1 VKSLPRQAGLRSR
14 APALRPARY
23 ARRMAPEHPRRFVGP
38 ADLHLHSNH
47 SDGTEAPAEVV
58 RQAHEHGLRTIALT
72 DHDRTTG
79 WGEAAEATAALGMTF
94 LPGME
99 LSAKHDWR
107 SVHVLGYLFDPD
119 DAALRAET
127 DRIRGDRIGRA
138 ERIVRSIGRDYDL
151 HWDDVLAQ
159 TTPDATVGRPHIA
172 DALVARGIVRDRTE
186 AFDGILHP
194 REGYYEPHY
203 APDPLTA
210 VRLITDAGGV
220 AIIAHPVT
228 SGRDRMMPMSFL
240 EQLIDAGL
248 GGFEIDHRENTEAGK
263 ALLRELAARRDL
275 IVTGSS
281 DYHGSGKPNRP
292 GENTTSDEMVER
304 LIARASGTTPRYP

>member
-1 VKSLPRQAGLRSR
+1 MVV
-14 APALRPARY
+14 
-23 ARRMAPEHPRRFVGP
+23 EHSRRFAGP
-38 ADLHLHSNH
+38 ADLHLHSNQ
-47 SDGTEAPAEVV
+47 SDGTESPAEVV
-58 RQAHEHGLRTIALT
+58 RQAHAHGLRTVALT

-79 WGEAAEATAALGMTF
+79 WAEAAEAAHGLGMTF
-94 LPGME
+94 IPGME
-99 LSAKHDWR
+99 LSAKHEWR

-119 DAALRAET
+119 DGDLRAET
-127 DRIRGDRIGRA
+127 ERIRSDRVGRA

-159 TTPDATVGRPHIA
+159 TTTDATVGRPHIA

-203 APDPLTA
+203 APDPLAA
-210 VRLITDAGGV
+210 VRLITNAGGV

-228 SGRDRMMPMSFL
+228 AGRDRMMPVPFIDR
-240 EQLIDAGL
+240 LIDAGL
-248 GGFEIDHRENTEAGK
+248 GGFEVDHRENTEAGK
-263 ALLRELAARRDL
+263 ALLREIATRRGL

-281 DYHGSGKPNRP
+281 DYHGTGKPNRP
-292 GENTTSDEMVER
+292 GENTTSDDMVER
-304 LIARASGTTPRYP
+304 LIAKATGSTPSYP